1 MIERERV
8 TGVPIP
14 ILPFVVPE
22 ELPLPAAA
30 AAARILVH

>member
-1 MIERERV
+1 MKLRERER
-8 TGVPIP
+8 GVPIP

-30 AAARILVH
+30 TRILVH